1 MHVGRTHPPLQK
13 RGPEGRYR
21 HQPGGGGLQQ
31 GSEERV
37 EHPFRRRRGQG
48 PVGRGRPDQ
57 PVERRAGDR
66 LPVRC
71 AREGLDRGHRQQP
84 AQHARHRGEGQP
96 LSDQQGILHGD
107 GQPPA
112 RRHVPRK
119 KRGVAISFDSRYH
132 SREFAEHAAR
142 ILGAHGIHVYLFDD
156 LRPTPELSFAVRHLN
171 TFAGINITASHNAK
185 QYNGYKVYGED
196 GAQMA
201 PENANRLFAYAQK
214 VDDIFGVK
222 AAPVEELRAKGTLQL
237 IGEDV
242 DEAYL
247 AHLKDVTVDPEM
259 VKANA
264 NKLKIIY
271 TPLHGT
277 GKMLYDRAFRQGGF
291 DNVIPVPSQSIID
304 PEFPTTIKPNPEY
317 RDVFEPGFKL
327 ANEVDAN
334 VIIATDPDAD
344 RMGAAVRKSDGD
356 FQVLTGNQIATLMAY
371 YLLVHMK
378 ENGTLS
384 SDYEL
389 VTSVVSSALPF
400 KIADDFG
407 IKTKHVLTG
416 FKYIGEEVDRMN
428 KENDGKFLMG
438 FEESY
443 GYLFKPF
450 ARDKDAMQGALMF
463 AEVASYYA
471 SKGMTVFDGL
481 QEIWQKYGVAYE
493 ITRAIEMP
501 GIGGQKK
508 MAELMSKLR
517 KEHLT
522 EINGAK
528 VVKIQDF
535 ETQETIEGNKKTPL
549 TGFPKSNVLK
559 YFLDDETWVALRPSG
574 TEPVIKAYVGVNKKD
589 IETAEKAAEEYQDA
603 LANLLK

>member
-1 MHVGRTHPPLQK
+1 MNAQETFAEWKKANNLPDYLQDQLDKLGQDPKWIDDAFGQDINFGTAGMRGRLEPGTNRINLFTVGRVT
-13 RGPEGRYR
+13 
-21 HQPGGGGLQQ
+21 
-31 GSEERV
+31 
-37 EHPFRRRRGQG
+37 
-48 PVGRGRPDQ
+48 
-57 PVERRAGDR
+57 
-66 LPVRC
+66 
-71 AREGLDRGHRQQP
+71 EGL
-84 AQHARHRGEGQP
+84 ARLIDEN
-96 LSDQQGILHGD
+96 GD
-107 GQPPA
+107 EA
-112 RRHVPRK
+112 K

-156 LRPTPELSFAVRHLN
+156 LRPTPELSFAVRYLH

-185 QYNGYKVYGED
+185 QYNGYKAYGED

-201 PENANRLFAYAQK
+201 PDNADRLFAYAQK
-214 VDDIFGVK
+214 VTDIFSVK
-222 AAPVEELRAKGTLQL
+222 AAPVTELRANGTLQL

-247 AHLKDVTVDPEM
+247 NELKKVNIDTEM
-259 VKANA
+259 VKKNA
-264 NKLKIIY
+264 DKLKIIY

-291 DNVIPVPSQSIID
+291 DNVLPVPSQSIID

-317 RDVFEPGFKL
+317 RDVFKPGFEL
-327 ANEVDAN
+327 ANKVNAN

-344 RMGAAVRKSDGD
+344 RMGAAVRKEDGD
-356 FQVLTGNQIATLMAY
+356 FQVLTGNQIATLMAN
-371 YLLVHMK
+371 YLLEHLK
-378 ENGTLS
+378 ESGKLS
-384 SDYEL
+384 SDYEI

-400 KIADDFG
+400 KIAESYG

-416 FKYIGEEVDRMN
+416 FKYIGEEVDRM
-428 KENDGKFLMG
+428 KKANDGKFLMG

-443 GYLFKPF
+443 GYLFQPF

-481 QEIWQKYGVAYE
+481 KEIWKKYGTAYE
-493 ITRAIEMP
+493 ITKAIEMP

-508 MAELMSKLR
+508 MAALMAKLR
-517 KEHLT
+517 DEHLT
-522 EINGAK
+522 EIGGAK
-528 VVKIQDF
+528 VLKIQDF
-535 ETQETIEGNKKTPL
+535 LKKETIENGKATPL
-549 TGFPKSNVLK
+549 EGFPESNVLK

-589 IETAEKAAEEYQDA
+589 IDTAKKAAEDYQAA
-603 LANLLK
+603 LAELLK

>member
-1 MHVGRTHPPLQK
+1 MEAKEIFKEWQNATGLPDYLKDQLDTLGKDEKWIEDAFGQDINFGTAGMRGRLEPGTNRINLFTVGRVT
-13 RGPEGRYR
+13 
-21 HQPGGGGLQQ
+21 
-31 GSEERV
+31 
-37 EHPFRRRRGQG
+37 
-48 PVGRGRPDQ
+48 
-57 PVERRAGDR
+57 
-66 LPVRC
+66 
-71 AREGLDRGHRQQP
+71 EGL
-84 AQHARHRGEGQP
+84 ARLIDENGEE
-96 LSDQQGILHGD
+96 
-107 GQPPA
+107 A
-112 RRHVPRK
+112 K
-119 KRGVAISFDSRYH
+119 KRGVVIAFDSRYH

-142 ILGAHGIHVYLFDD
+142 VLGAHGIHVYLFDD
-156 LRPTPELSFAVRHLN
+156 LRPTPELSYAVRHLN

-201 PENANRLFAYAQK
+201 PENADRLFAYAQK
-214 VDDIFGVK
+214 VTDIFGVEVASVK
-222 AAPVEELRAKGTLQL
+222 ELRANNTLQL

-247 AHLKDVTVDPEM
+247 NELKQVTVDKEM

-264 NKLKIIY
+264 DKLKIIY

-277 GKMLYDRAFRQGGF
+277 GKMLYDR
-291 DNVIPVPSQSIID
+291 
-304 PEFPTTIKPNPEY
+304 
-317 RDVFEPGFKL
+317 DVFEPGFKL
-327 ANEVDAN
+327 ADKVDAN

-371 YLLVHMK
+371 YLLAHLK
-378 ENGTLS
+378 ESGKLTD
-384 SDYEL
+384 DYEI

-400 KIADDFG
+400 KIAEDFG

-428 KENDGKFLMG
+428 KAGDAKFLMG

-471 SKGMTVFDGL
+471 SRGMTVFDGL
-481 QEIWQKYGVAYE
+481 QEIWKKYGVAYE

-517 KEHLT
+517 NEHLT
-522 EINGAK
+522 EIGGSK

-535 ETQETIEGNKKTPL
+535 LKQETIENGEKTPL
-549 TGFPKSNVLK
+549 EGFPESNVLK

-574 TEPVIKAYVGVNKKD
+574 TEPVIKAYVGVNKEN
-589 IETAEKAAEEYQDA
+589 IEKAEKAAEDYQTA